1 MNLSDEEIIRRC
13 LKKDAKAQR
22 ALYDRYSPLMFGL
35 CIRYARCRQD
45 AEDIF
50 QEAFIKAF
58 SQLDK
63 YSFKGAFGGW
73 LRHLFVNCALNY
85 YRYDKSHFFCD
96 VQDCPSL
103 VEKPVQ
109 LDNFST
115 AEILD
120 MVASLP
126 ENCKMVFNLIEI
138 EGYSYKEL
146 SEMLQLSESTL
157 RGLNF
162 KAKQLLREKINKK
175 NIQTGIRNA
184 D

>member
-1 MNLSDEEIIRRC
+1 MNLSDEEIVRRC

-22 ALYDRYSPLMFGL
+22 ALYDRYSPLMLGL

-73 LRHLFVNCALNY
+73 LRRLFVNCALNY
-85 YRYDKSHFFCD
+85 YRYDKSYFFCD

-175 NIQTGIRNA
+175 NIQTEIRNA

>member
-22 ALYDRYSPLMFGL
+22 ALYDRYSPLMLGL

-73 LRHLFVNCALNY
+73 LRRLFVNCALNY
-85 YRYDKSHFFCD
+85 YRYDKSLFFFVLEYC
-96 VQDCPSL
+96 
-103 VEKPVQ
+103 
-109 LDNFST
+109 
-115 AEILD
+115 
-120 MVASLP
+120 
-126 ENCKMVFNLIEI
+126 
-138 EGYSYKEL
+138 
-146 SEMLQLSESTL
+146 
-157 RGLNF
+157 R
-162 KAKQLLREKINKK
+162 
-175 NIQTGIRNA
+175 
-184 D
+184 